1 MIDISSY
8 INKQIFLKT
17 SPKDKLNEN
26 NFELK
31 ESKLEHIDNNQVLIE
46 VMYISIDAANRAWMQ
61 GRTYRSQILPG
72 DVMGGY
78 ALGKVI
84 DSKSNK
90 LEFIN
95 YNKHGLNYS
104 QTIYNLSKN
113 TKKMISFTDCLQ
125 EDCF

>member
-1 MIDISSY
+1 MLDISSY
-8 INKQIFLKT
+8 INKKIFLKT

-90 LEFIN
+90 FKVDDYVEGDLGWQN
-95 YNKHGLNYS
+95 YA
-104 QTIYNLSKN
+104 I
-113 TKKMISFTDCLQ
+113 
-125 EDCF
+125 

>member
-1 MIDISSY
+1 MLDINSQ
-8 INKQIFLKT
+8 INKQIYLKS
-17 SPKDKLNEN
+17 SPKDKLTKE

-31 ESKLEHIDNNQVLIE
+31 ESKINHLDNNQVLVE
-46 VMYISIDAANRAWMQ
+46 VIYISIDAANRAWMQ

-90 LEFIN
+90 YKVGDYVEGDL
-95 YNKHGLNYS
+95 GWQNYS
-104 QTIYNLSKN
+104 IVNESELIKTSIKSREN
-113 TKKMISFTDCLQ
+113 
-125 EDCF
+125 

>member
-1 MIDISSY
+1 MLDINSQ
-8 INKQIFLKT
+8 INKQIYLKS
-17 SPKDKLNEN
+17 SPKDKLTKE

-31 ESKLEHIDNNQVLIE
+31 ESKINHLDSNQVLVE

-84 DSKSNK
+84 DSESNK
-90 LEFIN
+90 YKVGDYVEGDLGWQN
-95 YNKHGLNYS
+95 Y
-104 QTIYNLSKN
+104 
-113 TKKMISFTDCLQ
+113 
-125 EDCF
+125 